1 MATTAKGIA
10 YRIRQS
16 SRAAERRVKA
26 EERRVAER
34 ALRKAKGLSSGLF
47 STVELRRGQWH
58 PYAKRRHA
66 VPQLPAAI
74 INVQSGLF
82 RAGWELNV
90 DVDGEFVIEN
100 RTPPADYLQPGT
112 DKMFRR
118 PIDDVVKAWW
128 EKERYNRIT
137 ATLHKVGL

>member
-1 MATTAKGIA
+1 MAMTPKMLAH
-10 YRIRQS
+10 RIRQS
-16 SRAAERRVKA
+16 ARAAHTRVKA
-26 EERRVAER
+26 EERRVAQA

-47 STVELRRGQWH
+47 STAELRRGKWH

-74 INVQSGLF
+74 INVQTGLF
-82 RAGWELNV
+82 RASWELKV
-90 DVDGEFVIEN
+90 DTDGEFVIEN
-100 RTPPADYLQPGT
+100 NTPYADYLQAGT

-118 PIDDVVKAWW
+118 PIDDVVEQWW
-128 EKERYNRIT
+128 ERERYNRIT